1 MVAVK
6 IQEEGEGEMRS
17 CRLNKRQRRT
27 ERRIESSPS
36 PCIKSQPPKR
46 INNARGKEFQEIF
59 LNRFSLNLDTPTL
72 KLYFL
77 GVKNFIDLRSDTV
90 TKPTPAMRKAMAE
103 AEVGDDVYGEDPTVN
118 ALQEKVANLLGK
130 ESALFVPS
138 GTMANQLAI
147 RSQTQ
152 PGDEVIIETTSHSYN
167 FEGGAG
173 AALSGVQFNCLK
185 GERGILEP
193 SQIEEAIRPDDHHY
207 PVTKLICIENTHN
220 RGGGSIYPLE
230 RMKSIYQCAKAKGLL
245 VHLDGARLWNASVAT
260 GIKPAIYAQYA
271 DSVSVC
277 LSKGLGAPVG
287 SLLAG
292 SRGLIERAHRFRKMF
307 GGGMRQAGIIAA
319 AGIYALDHHLER
331 LREDHQNA
339 KRLAMGLKKIK
350 GVSISPDH
358 VETNIVIFD
367 ITQTGITAQK
377 LAEAMKAQGVLIH
390 PIGKTQVRLV
400 THLDV
405 SQEDMEV
412 ALKAF
417 EKVLGY

>member
-1 MVAVK
+1 
-6 IQEEGEGEMRS
+6 
-17 CRLNKRQRRT
+17 
-27 ERRIESSPS
+27 
-36 PCIKSQPPKR
+36 
-46 INNARGKEFQEIF
+46 
-59 LNRFSLNLDTPTL
+59 
-72 KLYFL
+72 
-77 GVKNFIDLRSDTV
+77 
-90 TKPTPAMRKAMAE
+90 MRKAMAE

-173 AALSGVQFNCLK
+173 AALSGIQFNCLK

-193 SQIEEAIRPDDHHY
+193 SQIEEAIRPDDHHF
-207 PVTKLICIENTHN
+207 PVTKLICVENTHN
-220 RGGGSIYPLE
+220 RAGGSIYPLE
-230 RMKSIYQCAKAKGLL
+230 IMKSIYQCAKAKGLL

-287 SLLAG
+287 SLIAG

-307 GGGMRQAGIIAA
+307 GGGMRQAGILAA

-339 KRLAMGLKKIK
+339 KRLATGLKKIK
-350 GVSISPDH
+350 GVSITPDH

-405 SQEDMEV
+405 SQEDIEV